1 MLLAMIVMG
10 PLCVIVDGLFVADTA
25 DVNADA
31 EGDGEDGDDEGEEE
45 KETLERTT
53 SVSANRSVVGAGGFC
68 AVGPAVV
75 AG

>member
-1 MLLAMIVMG
+1 MIVMG
-10 PLCVIVDGLFVADTA
+10 PLCVIVGGLFVADTA

-31 EGDGEDGDDEGEEE
+31 EGDGDDGDDEAEE
-45 KETLERTT
+45 KETLKRTT

-75 AG
+75 AS